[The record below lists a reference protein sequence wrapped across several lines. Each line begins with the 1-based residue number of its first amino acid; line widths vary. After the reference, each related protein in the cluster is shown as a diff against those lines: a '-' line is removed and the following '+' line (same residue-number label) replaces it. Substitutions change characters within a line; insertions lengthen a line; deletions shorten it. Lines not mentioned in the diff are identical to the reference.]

1 MEREDPMSELLPVI
15 ETERLRL
22 RALEASDADDMA
34 ANMTPAVADWLASWP
49 SPMSREAALARI
61 ERSRAAIRAGGYA
74 YYALIRRAD
83 GRMIG
88 GFGGGLVPE
97 DHRRMEI
104 SYHLAEDCH
113 GQGLMREASLAAV
126 PMLWRL
132 LPADVMEAGA
142 QLGNEASFRVMQAMG
157 MTPSEER
164 LVYSSVRDRHE
175 PTMFY
180 ELRRPGGDATG
191 GKS

>member
-1 MEREDPMSELLPVI
+1 MSELLPVI
-15 ETERLRL
+15 ETERLTL
-22 RALEASDADDMA
+22 RALELSDAGDMA
-34 ANMTPAVADWLASWP
+34 ANMTPAVTAWLASWP
-49 SPMSREAALARI
+49 SPMSREEALARI
-61 ERSRAAIRAGGYA
+61 QRSRAAIRAGGYA

-97 DHRRMEI
+97 DRGRMEI

-113 GQGLMREASLAAV
+113 GQGLMREATSAAV

-132 LPADVMEAGA
+132 LPAQVMEAGA
-142 QLGNEASFRVMQAMG
+142 QLGNEASFKVMRAMG
-157 MTPSEER
+157 MTPAGER

-175 PTMFY
+175 ATLFY
-180 ELRRPGGDATG
+180 ELRRPICELAGD
-191 GKS
+191 KL